1 MGLHQPVQLLN
12 AHAHPPIPG
21 ALHSY
26 IGRRAPAVARG
37 LQRLARA
44 PHPVKLLRGTAVG
57 RPRGQD
63 ARQLRACRREAACVR
78 EDATPGT
85 RSQVK
90 SHFADFYL
98 FPALSPTDQVAP
110 SM

>member
-1 MGLHQPVQLLN
+1 MGRHQPVQLLD
-12 AHAHPPIPG
+12 AYAHPPIPG
-21 ALHSY
+21 VLHLY

-63 ARQLRACRREAACVR
+63 ARQLRACRRKAARVR
-78 EDATPGT
+78 QDATPGT

-90 SHFADFYL
+90 SHFANFYL
-98 FPALSPTDQVAP
+98 FPAFRSTDQVAP